1 MMHRS
6 EYFEQTDKY
15 INSEMT
21 RAELSEF
28 ESQMAV
34 DAGLREEVHLHQ
46 EVEQAVLEQ
55 DIISL
60 RSSLSGIVHN
70 QTEQAYSENIS
81 VFDSFSFGLTE
92 EFSVQRSIPSQLKP
106 EETYRLSH
114 SLPRIHLHQHKV
126 AGKENI
132 HQFYKEQSGTV
143 CSGDVEFEFTP
154 EEEDLFSE
162 IHLALE
168 ETEITD
174 LRANL
179 KQIGQNI
186 RAHQYSTEEIEEYL
200 YNMMDAEGRHR
211 FEEELSI
218 NPYLVREVQLNE
230 EIDHAGAETDI
241 MDLRASL
248 HAIQRTEEQTS
259 IRIKEIDDYIH
270 SELSGDELACFESEL
285 TSNKKLHDEIELM
298 KAIEIAL
305 NESDVM
311 QLRNNLQRIAGEI
324 STEKQTQRSFA
335 GRFVKRIALS
345 SVAACLVVMFGIS
358 GLLSSHSSPGNLY
371 EKYYNKYEVTGTVRS
386 ASISADKTLSEAL
399 AKYERR
405 DYKGALELFNQVLLN
420 NPGNMAGHFYAGI
433 SLQEAGKY
441 QTAIKEYETVIGNKD
456 NLFTEQAEWYTGL
469 CYLQTNEE
477 KKAFRQF
484 KKIAQSEGFY
494 QRKAEAILRKIK
506 YTEDQ

>member
-21 RAELSEF
+21 QAELIEF
-28 ESQMAV
+28 EAQLIV
-34 DAGLREEVHLHQ
+34 DAGLTEEHHLHL

-55 DIISL
+55 EIISL
-60 RSSLSGIVHN
+60 RSSLNGIVHH
-70 QTEQAYSENIS
+70 QTELAYSENIS

-92 EFSVQRSIPSQLKP
+92 EFSAHRSIPNQLNT
-106 EETYRLSH
+106 EETYSLSH

-126 AGKENI
+126 AGKENV
-132 HQFYKEQSGTV
+132 HQFYKEQSGAV
-143 CSGDVEFEFTP
+143 CSGDIELEFTR

-162 IHLALE
+162 IHFALE

-200 YNMMDAEGRHR
+200 YNMMDAEGQKG

-218 NPYLVREVQLNE
+218 NPYLVREMQLNKD
-230 EIDHAGAETDI
+230 IDLAGAETDI

-248 HAIQRTEEQTS
+248 NAIQKTETQTS
-259 IRIKEIDDYIH
+259 IRMKEIDEYIH

-285 TSNKKLHDEIELM
+285 ITNKKLQDEIEFM

-311 QLRNNLQRIAGEI
+311 QLRTNLERIAGEI

-335 GRFVKRIALS
+335 GKFVKRIALS
-345 SVAACLVVMFGIS
+345 SVAACLVVMFGIT

-371 EKYYNKYEVTGTVRS
+371 QKYYNKYEATGTVRS
-386 ASISADKTLSEAL
+386 ASINANKTLSEAL
-399 AKYERR
+399 VKYESR
-405 DYKGALELFNQVLLN
+405 DYKGALELFDQVISG

-441 QTAIKEYETVIGNKD
+441 QNAIKEYETVIDNKD

-469 CYLQTNEE
+469 CYLQTNDE
-477 KKAFRQF
+477 KKAVRQF

-506 YTEDQ
+506 YTED